1 MMGNSDI
8 LSLVYELKDQLLN
21 SDLYKDM
28 KSKEER
34 MFLDKECA
42 RLLSCFQQLK
52 DEYREAKRFEKYG
65 SNVEKVQKRLSEV
78 KYQLDENTLVKEYN
92 EAYKKMKVALKDL
105 ERNLFKDIIEDK
117 KEIEIE

>member
-65 SNVEKVQKRLSEV
+65 
-78 KYQLDENTLVKEYN
+78 
-92 EAYKKMKVALKDL
+92 
-105 ERNLFKDIIEDK
+105 NLYEEMF
-117 KEIEIE
+117 

>member
-1 MMGNSDI
+1 MSNSDI
-8 LSLVYELKDQLLN
+8 LSLVSELKDQLLS
-21 SDLYKDM
+21 SDLYKEM

-52 DEYREAKRFEKYG
+52 DEYKEAKRFEKYG
-65 SNVEKVQKRLSEV
+65 SNVEDVQKRLSEI
-78 KYQLDENTLVKEYN
+78 KYQLDENPLVKDYN
-92 EAYKKMKVALKDL
+92 EAYKRMKMVLKDL
-105 ERNLFKDIIEDK
+105 ERSLFKDIIEEK